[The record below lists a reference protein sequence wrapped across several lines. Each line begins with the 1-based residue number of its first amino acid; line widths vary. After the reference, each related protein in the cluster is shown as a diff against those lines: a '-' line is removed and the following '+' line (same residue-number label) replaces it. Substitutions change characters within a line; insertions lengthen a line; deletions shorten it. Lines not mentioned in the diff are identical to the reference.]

1 MYNLLNKYKLTS
13 IHIMV
18 VILGF
23 TGILGKLILEAGEI
37 NVSNLVWYR
46 MFFAFITLFLF
57 LILKKQILNIPKKDI
72 FPLLGIGS
80 IVALHWIFFFG
91 AIDASNVSVA
101 LICMSTGSLF
111 SAFLEPIFYKRK
123 ILFYEIIFGVIAILA
138 LSFMSFDAN
147 TNNDNDYSLGYIYG
161 ILSAFLGTLFT
172 ILNGRYIQKL
182 DAAKI
187 TMIEMLGGVLIVT
200 AYLIYLD
207 DFSVF
212 TNTVTTIDLTY
223 ILILATICTAG
234 IFVWMTELMRYIKP
248 YSLIM
253 AINLEPIYSIILA
266 VIIFGDSEKMDQTFY
281 IGGTIILAL
290 VFLDTYLKNKKAK
303 NKI

>member
-1 MYNLLNKYKLTS
+1 MYKLLNKYKLSS

-18 VILGF
+18 IILGF
-23 TGILGKLILEAGEI
+23 TGILGKLVLEAGDI

-46 MFFAFITLFLF
+46 MFFAFVTLFIF
-57 LILKKQILNIPKKDI
+57 LVWKKQILNIPKKDI
-72 FPLLGIGS
+72 LPLLGIGS

-101 LICMSTGSLF
+101 LICMSTSSLF

-123 ILFYEIIFGVIAILA
+123 ILFYEIIFGLIAILA
-138 LSFMSFDAN
+138 LSFMSYD
-147 TNNDNDYSLGYIYG
+147 TNISNNNDYSMGYIYG
-161 ILSAFLGTLFT
+161 IISAFLGTLFT
-172 ILNGRYIQKL
+172 ILNGKYIQKL

-187 TMIEMLGGVLIVT
+187 TMVEMLGGVITVT
-200 AYLIYLD
+200 AYLIYLND
-207 DFSVF
+207 LSVF
-212 TNTVTTIDLTY
+212 TNTITTIDLTY
-223 ILILATICTAG
+223 ILILATLCTAG

-266 VIIFGDSEKMDQTFY
+266 VIIFGDSEEMDITFY
-281 IGGTIILAL
+281 IGGTIILSL
-290 VFLDTYLKNKKAK
+290 VFLDTYLKNKNSKK
-303 NKI
+303 

>member
-1 MYNLLNKYKLTS
+1 
-13 IHIMV
+13 MV

-23 TGILGKLILEAGEI
+23 TGILGKLILEAGEV

-57 LILKKQILNIPKKDI
+57 LVFKKQILNIPKKDI
-72 FPLLGIGS
+72 LPLLGIGS
-80 IVALHWIFFFG
+80 IVSLHWIFFFG

-111 SAFLEPIFYKRK
+111 SAFLEPIFFKRK
-123 ILFYEIIFGVIAILA
+123 ILYYEIIFGVIAILA
-138 LSFMSFDAN
+138 LSFMSYDAN
-147 TNNDNDYSLGYIYG
+147 TNNENDYSLGYIYG

-172 ILNGRYIQKL
+172 ILNGKYIQKL
-182 DAAKI
+182 DAVKI
-187 TMIEMLGGVLIVT
+187 TMIEMLGGVLTIT

-207 DFSVF
+207 DFSLF
-212 TNTVTTIDLTY
+212 TNTIAAIDLTY

-266 VIIFGDSEKMDQTFY
+266 VIIFGESEKMDQTFY
-281 IGGTIILAL
+281 IGGSIILSL
-290 VFLDTYLKNKKAK
+290 VFLDTYLKNKKSK